1 MAKRILIYTNHFDP
15 EHFKINEVVSWL
27 TQEGLQLHLIT
38 GWPNYPEGKIFKGYG
53 PFKNSFE
60 RRENLTIRRLPLFP
74 RGNGSKLRLIIN
86 YLSYFFSTFFY
97 TIFLILFKKKFDKV
111 LVHHTSPFLIAI
123 PAIFYKV
130 IKRTETILW
139 DLDLWPQSLEAVNII
154 NSKRVLNWIE
164 KGVKILYEKF
174 DLILVGSKSFVKIAL
189 QRVTHDRVYYFPNW
203 AEKIIEENKINYKL
217 ELDLNP
223 KTLKIMYTGNLGTA
237 QDFNAL
243 CKVIIQNNSENI
255 QWIFI
260 GEGRHKDEM
269 KQLLYDEISNDK
281 VLFIP
286 QQNLAIIPSWVEKA
300 DFLYLSLNDS
310 KLFRKTVP
318 AKLQGYMAMGKPIL
332 AMLAGEG
339 ASIIEE
345 AKCGFIV
352 PPGNI
357 VKFNEQI
364 KRILKTTIEERKNIG
379 QKGKIFYK
387 KNFSSEIRKK
397 ELIAYIKNKSA
408 II

>member
-15 EHFKINEVVSWL
+15 EHFKINEAVSWL

-97 TIFLILFKKKFDKV
+97 TLFLILFKKKFDKV

-154 NSKRVLNWIE
+154 NSKIVLNWIE

-203 AEKIIEENKINYKL
+203 A
-217 ELDLNP
+217 
-223 KTLKIMYTGNLGTA
+223 
-237 QDFNAL
+237 
-243 CKVIIQNNSENI
+243 
-255 QWIFI
+255 
-260 GEGRHKDEM
+260 
-269 KQLLYDEISNDK
+269 
-281 VLFIP
+281 
-286 QQNLAIIPSWVEKA
+286 
-300 DFLYLSLNDS
+300 
-310 KLFRKTVP
+310 
-318 AKLQGYMAMGKPIL
+318 
-332 AMLAGEG
+332 
-339 ASIIEE
+339 
-345 AKCGFIV
+345 
-352 PPGNI
+352 
-357 VKFNEQI
+357 
-364 KRILKTTIEERKNIG
+364 
-379 QKGKIFYK
+379 
-387 KNFSSEIRKK
+387 
-397 ELIAYIKNKSA
+397 
-408 II
+408 